1 MGATGPQKS
10 LSSAVTQVDRVC
22 AQRSLGDQP
31 GQVFRPLL
39 AVLPLPS
46 QIAAAVARALPQ
58 AKEPLLPRLLQSLP
72 GQRRAQWQS
81 LGSFRKEGLMD

>member
-46 QIAAAVARALPQ
+46 QVAAAVARALPQ
-58 AKEPLLPRLLQSLP
+58 AEEPSSP
-72 GQRRAQWQS
+72 A
-81 LGSFRKEGLMD
+81 SFRAFRASEEPNGRAWGVSEKRG